1 MATKFYTEEMFRFLS
16 DNINGKSYKNLTEL
30 FNKKFN
36 LNKSIYAVQTLCSK
50 GLKLKNNGGE
60 RFYYSEEM
68 LLFLRKNVS
77 GCPLEKL
84 TELFNNTFSTQKTK
98 KEIYAICGRYK
109 FHNGCQNK
117 LFYTEERLQ
126 FLKSIVPGRSWEEIA
141 LLFNAKFGVNI
152 KYRSLQRACVARGIL
167 TGRVGH
173 RYHKERSPLGTERI
187 DKDGYLFIKVK
198 HPNKWTPKHILLW
211 EQKNGPVPDGYC
223 IIFADGDKTNFNE
236 SNLIK
241 VSRKEHFHLNRRKL
255 RFSDPEYTKAGLNI
269 VKLFLKAEER
279 QKELNNEESEKEN
292 QPEEA

>member
-1 MATKFYTEEMFRFLS
+1 MPTKFYTEEMYRFLS

-30 FNKKFN
+30 FNKKFS
-36 LNKSIYAVQTLCSK
+36 LNKSIYAIKTLCSK
-50 GLKLKNNGGE
+50 KLKLNNNGGE

-68 LLFLRKNVS
+68 LLFLRENVY
-77 GCPLEKL
+77 GCRLKKL

-98 KEIYAICGRYK
+98 KEIHAICGRYK
-109 FHNGCQNK
+109 FRNGCQNK
-117 LFYTEERLQ
+117 LFYTDDKLQ
-126 FLKSIVPGRSWEEIA
+126 FLKSIVPGRSWKEIA

-152 KYRSLQRACVARGIL
+152 KSINLKSACVSRGIL
-167 TGRVGH
+167 TGRIGH

-198 HPNKWTPKHILLW
+198 HPNKWIPKHRFLW
-211 EQKNGPVPDGYC
+211 EQKNGPVPDGYH
-223 IIFADGDKTNFNE
+223 IIFADGDKTNFSE

-241 VSRKEHFHLNRRKL
+241 VNRKEHFHLNKRKL

-269 VKLFLKAEER
+269 VKILIKAEER
-279 QKELNNEESEKEN
+279 QKEIDDEESEKEN